1 MLHLS
6 SSLMLTMTDCMCK
19 ELYLSYTFIFFS
31 KVPTAPPQAVEV
43 RPENPTTLAL
53 SWQPPSLENQNG
65 IIIHYRVNIT
75 EIETGRLL
83 SFSAVNTSVRVSP
96 LHPFYTYTCIVA
108 AVTVGL
114 GPYSA
119 PFVVR
124 TPEDGNQI
132 LLIIYT
138 SRHCNLFFLVQ
149 HHPVHQ

>member
-1 MLHLS
+1 MYVVLKPLILPMTQFAKKYFTTEFTLS
-6 SSLMLTMTDCMCK
+6 FL
-19 ELYLSYTFIFFS
+19 FPFS
-31 KVPTAPPQAVEV
+31 KVPTGPPQAVEV

-75 EIETGRLL
+75 EMETGRLL
-83 SFSAVNTSVRVSP
+83 LFTAENSYLRVSP
-96 LHPFYTYTCIVA
+96 LHPFYTYTCTLA

-119 PFVVR
+119 PIVVQ

-132 LLIIYT
+132 
-138 SRHCNLFFLVQ
+138 
-149 HHPVHQ
+149 